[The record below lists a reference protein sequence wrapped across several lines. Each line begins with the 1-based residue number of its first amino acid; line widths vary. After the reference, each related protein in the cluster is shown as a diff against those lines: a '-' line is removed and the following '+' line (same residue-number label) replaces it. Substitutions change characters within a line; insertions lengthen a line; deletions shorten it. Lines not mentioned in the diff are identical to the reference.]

1 MKLVK
6 ASKPGWNR
14 LLNVKLIISYEG
26 SGFCGFEL
34 QPKQRS
40 VRGEIEKVL
49 LKLFK
54 QKISIISSSRTDSGV
69 HALHNVVNF
78 QVKTKIPVAK
88 IKSALNGLL
97 PKEIR
102 IVKVETKPKSFNARY
117 DAKKKT
123 YEYLIYNGDEVP
135 PQILGKVWHVRK
147 KLDLKAMRQAAK
159 YLVGKHDFS
168 SFCASRSDDKNKI
181 RILHKL
187 VISHSSLV
195 IWKGN
200 PISVIRNQLEGNGF
214 LYKMVRNIVGTLVEV
229 GLGRRSPSEIKQILK
244 AKHRKKA
251 GRCAPA
257 PGLCLIQVSY

>member
-1 MKLVK
+1 
-6 ASKPGWNR
+6 

-34 QPKQRS
+34 QPAQRS
-40 VRGEIEKVL
+40 IRGEIEKAL
-49 LKLFK
+49 LTIFK

-69 HALHNVVNF
+69 HALQNVVNF
-78 QVKTKIPVAK
+78 RIKTNIPFNK
-88 IKSALNGLL
+88 IKPALNSLL

-102 IVKVETKPKSFNARY
+102 VIKVESKPKSFNARY

-135 PQILGKVWHVRK
+135 PQILGKVWHVRQ

-168 SFCASRSDDKNKI
+168 SFCAARSDDKNKV
-181 RILHKL
+181 RTLHKL
-187 VISHSSLV
+187 VISNSPLV
-195 IWKGN
+195 IFGN
-200 PISVIRNQLEGNGF
+200 NQISVISNQLVGNGF

-229 GLGRRSPSEIKQILK
+229 GLGKRKPSDIKQILK
-244 AKHRKKA
+244 AKDRKKA

-257 PGLCLIQVSY
+257 PGLCLLKVSY